1 MLSLNPFYKCIKASK
16 YLQSSLSFDLRLTR
30 HCPQWMLLFNS
41 EHLFKLI
48 ICCMWSSRLVF
59 PIQFSL
65 YSCTGE
71 VRSNWAES
79 WNSLSRFTC
88 LPPRTRVSQSVTCFE
103 SPLRKKKKWLD
114 DTGKWQVPFKI
125 RCNKSAIH
133 QAARYLPFF
142 RCTDHIFSYHPDSI
156 SYCQSRWADF
166 SPVSPSTC
174 CGMAPSLR
182 HCSVG
187 AVVAGAA
194 DGADVSVNARHVC
207 RDAAFLHPPTHCLLR
222 HTACLLLSDA
232 LRLPAKVNCCWLLLR
247 GNIGLHILTER
258 LKQAHSDMS
267 QER

>member
-1 MLSLNPFYKCIKASK
+1 MLHVKLKVSFSHSVQPLQLHRRGLGQIELRVEIVSAGLRVFLQGHVCHSPWLALN
-16 YLQSSLSFDLRLTR
+16 
-30 HCPQWMLLFNS
+30 LL
-41 EHLFKLI
+41 
-48 ICCMWSSRLVF
+48 W
-59 PIQFSL
+59 
-65 YSCTGE
+65 
-71 VRSNWAES
+71 
-79 WNSLSRFTC
+79 
-88 LPPRTRVSQSVTCFE
+88 
-103 SPLRKKKKWLD
+103 RKKKKWLD

-267 QER
+267 KER

>member
-103 SPLRKKKKWLD
+103 SPLAKKEKMVRRHRQV
-114 DTGKWQVPFKI
+114 TGSFQNQVQQVSNSSSREVFTLF
-125 RCNKSAIH
+125 SLH
-133 QAARYLPFF
+133 WS
-142 RCTDHIFSYHPDSI
+142 HI
-156 SYCQSRWADF
+156 
-166 SPVSPSTC
+166 
-174 CGMAPSLR
+174 
-182 HCSVG
+182 
-187 AVVAGAA
+187 
-194 DGADVSVNARHVC
+194 
-207 RDAAFLHPPTHCLLR
+207 
-222 HTACLLLSDA
+222 
-232 LRLPAKVNCCWLLLR
+232 
-247 GNIGLHILTER
+247 
-258 LKQAHSDMS
+258 
-267 QER
+267 